1 MSEQL
6 NNDSPSLNQGNQ
18 PVRKPGFNLSA
29 DSTGLTVGSQVNVG
43 PMKPVDS
50 KTLTGSY
57 PGDHRA
63 PNTGETTTDQFKNQ
77 AGPRG
82 ETGTKGA

>member
-6 NNDSPSLNQGNQ
+6 NNDSLNQVSQ
-18 PVRKPGFNLSA
+18 PDRKPGFNLSA
-29 DSTGLTVGSQVNVG
+29 DSSSLTVGSQVNVG
-43 PMKPVDS
+43 LVKPVDS

-57 PGDHRA
+57 PGDHRE
-63 PNTGETTTDQFKNQ
+63 NESQDFSTDQFKNQ